1 MYKFT
6 NGQLDELINHFASLF
21 EYDYAYS
28 TFAVPEGIALS
39 ISFYNSPCKRCF
51 DVELIYDEC
60 TYLNEISDI
69 IINTYKER

>member
-6 NGQLDELINHFASLF
+6 DEQLDELINHFASLF

-28 TFAVPEGIALS
+28 TFAVPEGMGLD

-51 DVELIYDEC
+51 DVELSYDKD
-60 TYLNEISDI
+60 TYLDNISDI
-69 IINTYKER
+69 IINAYKER